1 MNPIET
7 LSEIF
12 AHFPGIGPRQAKRF
26 VYYLLSRDRDT
37 VDSFVEAVKKLRAE
51 TLQCTECRR
60 YFAIGSSSQAHR
72 PVCNICADAN
82 RDSSL
87 LMLVPRDADFD
98 AVEKS
103 GSYKGYYFILGG
115 SLPILE
121 KEPNK
126 RIRVEELKK
135 KIEKSKSNLKEI
147 ILAMNAN
154 AEGENTEIFIKETLA
169 PLLHHATFST
179 LGRGLSTGVELEYAD
194 PDTLKNALL
203 HRTK

>member
-1 MNPIET
+1 MNSIET
-7 LSEIF
+7 LAEIF

-26 VYYLLSRDRDT
+26 VYYLLSRDKST
-37 VDSFVEAVKKLRAE
+37 TQAFVDAVERLKAE
-51 TLQCTECRR
+51 TLQCTECKR
-60 YFAIGSSSQAHR
+60 YFPSTSSGQAR
-72 PVCNICADAN
+72 KNVCNICSDGH
-82 RDSSL
+82 RDSTL

-103 GSYKGYYFILGG
+103 GGYKGYYFILGG

-121 KEPNK
+121 KEPEK
-126 RIRVEELKK
+126 RIRIKNLELRIKK
-135 KIEKSKSNLKEI
+135 DTKIKEI

-154 AEGENTEIFIKETLA
+154 AEGENTAIFIKEKFKETGIL
-169 PLLHHATFST
+169 FSE
-179 LGRGLSTGVELEYAD
+179 LGRGLSTGSELEYVD